1 MSKTSKTWLTVA
13 IIAAVI
19 IIDQVLK
26 IWVKTSFYWGE
37 DYEIT
42 SWFHLRFIQNLIP
55 EYMLLIQRQIS
66 L

>member
-1 MSKTSKTWLTVA
+1 MSKTSKTWLTVD

-37 DYEIT
+37 DYEIAGGR
-42 SWFHLRFIQNLIP
+42 FRRRCRLR
-55 EYMLLIQRQIS
+55 RR
-66 L
+66 